1 MDPKRQLKIKTG
13 VLKRYVSFAENFSR
27 MRRMYNTLPFLGCT
41 NYNLRVIL
49 RIVIIWLTL
58 KLNLFSDFDNLPSC
72 LTFDS
77 QVSYATLFN
86 CPNSMVNIHCFL
98 ISCDLMVVIVTSLS
112 LINRKLSFKPH
123 LHGRKFLARLGWKK
137 YAYQKNWFGTDR
149 FSRVNDFGPSV
160 PDQNFTRA
168 RTMSRGSPSTDKTG
182 TRSWKSSPA
191 RIKCAV

>member
-1 MDPKRQLKIKTG
+1 MSSRGSCGLLTRQFKVPSWETPLQNSGVIACELRPEYGQQHRQEELKTI
-13 VLKRYVSFAENFSR
+13 
-27 MRRMYNTLPFLGCT
+27 CQ
-41 NYNLRVIL
+41 NLRHMQLDAVLYWFLVHSSVANLITWDRYAAIL
-49 RIVIIWLTL
+49 HPL
-58 KLNLFSDFDNLPSC
+58 
-72 LTFDS
+72 
-77 QVSYATLFN
+77 
-86 CPNSMVNIHCFL
+86 
-98 ISCDLMVVIVTSLS
+98 
-112 LINRKLSFKPH
+112 KPH